1 MKAETSRVLGAH
13 ALPTV
18 ARLLTLAVLSVSAAS
33 LIGCG
38 QAPKPHQ
45 QSAPEVTLSNPVN
58 ENVTTYLE
66 YTGTTTA
73 VESVE
78 VRARVAGVLEA
89 MHFEP
94 RVKVKA
100 GDLLFEIDPRPYQA
114 AVEQAKAAWEAQKA
128 ELRIREIEL
137 EKYSHLQSKQVV
149 AELKLDDTKAARDK
163 AKAEVERAKA
173 NLKAAELDFEYCRV
187 RSPIGGRV
195 SRNLVDVGN
204 LVGATEKTLLATIVN
219 DDNIYVY
226 FNLSEWD
233 FLKLVRK
240 GHERAVDPSRPDQQ
254 TLVYMRLAD
263 EKGYPRTGHLDYTDT
278 RVDPS
283 TGTIQVRAV
292 FPNPDGVLYPGM
304 FARVRLPLESR
315 ESMVVPASAVLTDQG
330 GKYVLLCDAKN
341 VVNFKRVQ
349 TGRLVRGDMRVIE
362 DGLTQE
368 DRVIVNG
375 LQRARPGAKVNPV
388 SVQAWSVTRTPGASG
403 SRKN

>member
-1 MKAETSRVLGAH
+1 MKADIARVLGVH
-13 ALPTV
+13 ALPAV
-18 ARLLTLAVLSVSAAS
+18 ARVLTLGVLIVSAAS
-33 LIGCG
+33 LLGCG
-38 QAPKPHQ
+38 KPSKAHQ
-45 QSAPEVTLSNPVN
+45 QSAPEVTLSNPVK

-66 YTGTTTA
+66 YTGTTMA

-78 VRARVAGVLEA
+78 VRARVAGVLES

-94 RVKVKA
+94 RAKVKA

-114 AVEQAKAAWEAQKA
+114 AVEQAKAALEAQKA

-137 EKYSHLQSKQVV
+137 EKYTHLESKEVV
-149 AELKLDDTKAARDK
+149 AELKLADTKAARDK
-163 AKAEVERAKA
+163 AKAEVERARA
-173 NLKAAELDFEYCRV
+173 NLEAAELDFEYSRV

-204 LVGATEKTLLATIVN
+204 LVGATEKTLLASIVN

-226 FNLSEWD
+226 FNLSELD

-240 GHERAVDPSRPDQQ
+240 GHEKVGDSARPEQN
-254 TLVYMRLAD
+254 TPVYMRLAD
-263 EKGYPRTGHLDYTDT
+263 EKGYPRTGYLDYTDI

-292 FPNPDGVLYPGM
+292 FPNSDGILYPGM
-304 FARVRLPLESR
+304 FARVRLPVETR
-315 ESMVVPASAVLTDQG
+315 ESLMVPASAVLSDQG
-330 GKYVLLCDAKN
+330 GKYVLLCDAKD
-341 VVNFKRVQ
+341 VVKFQRVR
-349 TGRLVRGDMRVIE
+349 TGRLVRGEMRVIE
-362 DGLTQE
+362 EGLTTK

-375 LQRARPGAKVNPV
+375 LQRARPGSKVNPV
-388 SVQAWSVTRTPGASG
+388 SVRAWSATRTPGATG